1 MTTTQIHDTKKS
13 AKKATTSQDDLTDRV
28 ETIREQI
35 ERLLADP
42 LSLCDDVLYGDI
54 VTGAF
59 GSKRRL
65 VLLNTANWSQGDF
78 ARFRDWS
85 VEQRTDYLSDIK
97 SANEQTQRPLEYQR
111 DTEEMLSCACAYVCT
126 CLHGYERAEG

>member
-42 LSLCDDVLYGDI
+42 LTLRYDVLYGDI

-59 GSKRRL
+59 GSTRRL

-97 SANEQTQRPLEYQR
+97 SANEQTQRPSEYHESVR
-111 DTEEMLSCACAYVCT
+111 ESYVCTCAYVCT
-126 CLHGYERAEG
+126 CLHGYERVEG

>member
-1 MTTTQIHDTKKS
+1 MTT
-13 AKKATTSQDDLTDRV
+13 QDDLTDRV
-28 ETIREQI
+28 ETLREQI
-35 ERLLADP
+35 GTFFADP

-54 VTGAF
+54 VTGAY

-65 VLLNTANWSQGDF
+65 VLLNTANWSRGDF

-97 SANEQTQRPLEYQR
+97 SANEQTQRPTEYQR

>member
-28 ETIREQI
+28 ETLTEQV
-35 ERLLADP
+35 ERLQAELW
-42 LSLCDDVLYGDI
+42 SVRNEVLYGDV

-59 GSKRRL
+59 GSTRRL
-65 VLLNTANWSQGDF
+65 VLLVTANWDLGDF

-85 VEQRTDYLSDIK
+85 VEQRTDYLRDIK
-97 SANEQTQRPLEYQR
+97 YANEQTQRPTEYQESI
-111 DTEEMLSCACAYVCT
+111 EESLVCACAYVCT